1 MEDELRDGLCDI
13 DSIEELLSER
23 SALAKT
29 RGFFPSPLSNPLLPS
44 LGIGTGGVVL
54 RVGRVILFHFS
65 FILANSWLCLRVG
78 SLVGFEVRLLK
89 FPRSIEIEKYIRLYS
104 YA

>member
-23 SALAKT
+23 SALEKT

-65 FILANSWLCLRVG
+65 FIFGKLAVVLRIG
-78 SLVGFEVRLLK
+78 SSVDFEVR
-89 FPRSIEIEKYIRLYS
+89 F
-104 YA
+104 